1 MSISVSGPVFSSFSI
16 SALRHFSLFRYFRL
30 RPFDTCTPE
39 GRAKERVRRASLTA
53 LTAAT
58 ARVIAM
64 LTPLVSLPLTL
75 GYLGLERYGMWQTIS
90 SVIGMM
96 AFADLGMGSGLQ
108 TSIAQASGRND
119 KQEAS
124 RLVASAFFM
133 LAAVA
138 AVLLLGFLSTSPFV
152 AWSRVF
158 NVTSPL
164 AKSESSEAMVVCALC
179 FALNLPLGIVLRI
192 QSGLQEGYQSNLWQ
206 CLAYLLALGAL
217 FLVVYAHAAMP
228 VLVLVLMGVPV
239 LVLVLNSMVYFGYHR
254 PWLRPSWRH
263 FHAPTAHALLRTGGS
278 FLAVSILMAIGL
290 SADNLVTAQ
299 ILGAE
304 AVTQLAVPARLAAP
318 LMAVPMMAFLP
329 MWSAYGEAI
338 ARGEIAWVQ
347 RNVAR
352 LVRLAILVTGLAAT
366 CYVFLGPWLIH
377 LLVGKRVVA
386 PTALLLGFGLYSVE
400 TAAAGPAF
408 MVLNGAKLIRPQIW
422 MYLAFTAVSI
432 TAKIVFTKRFG
443 ILAVPWATAIPYA
456 LLIILPLWLY
466 VRRALAKMAR
476 QQES

>member
-1 MSISVSGPVFSSFSI
+1 MTPAS
-16 SALRHFSLFRYFRL
+16 LRITDRLLRPLRCLAANIRL

-90 SVIGMM
+90 SVLGMM
-96 AFADLGMGSGLQ
+96 AFADLGMGAGLQ
-108 TSIAQASGRND
+108 TGIAQASGRDD

-133 LAAVA
+133 LVVVGGV
-138 AVLLLGFLSTSPFV
+138 VLLAFLAVSPFV
-152 AWSRVF
+152 AWSKVF

-164 AKSESSEAMVVCALC
+164 AKSEAGTAMLVCALC

-192 QSGLQEGYQSNLWQ
+192 QSGFQEGFQSNLWQ
-206 CLAYLLALGAL
+206 CLAYLVTLGAL
-217 FLVVYAHAAMP
+217 VAVVYAHAAMP
-228 VLVLVLMGVPV
+228 ALVLVYMGVPV
-239 LVLVLNSMVYFGYHR
+239 LVLMLNSMFYFGYHR

-263 FHAPTAHALLRTGGS
+263 FHAPTARALLRTGGS

-290 SADNLVTAQ
+290 SSDNLVTAQ

-304 AVTQLAVPARLAAP
+304 AVTQLAVPARLAGP

-352 LVRLAILVTGLAAT
+352 LVWLAILVTGLAAA
-366 CYVFLGPWLIH
+366 CYVFLGPSLIH
-377 LLVGKRVVA
+377 FLVGKRVAA
-386 PTALLLGFGLYSVE
+386 PTLLLLGFGLYSVE

-408 MVLNGAKLIRPQIW
+408 MVLNGARLIRPQIW
-422 MYLAFTAVSI
+422 MYLAFTTLSI
-432 TAKIVFTKRFG
+432 ASKIVFTRRFG
-443 ILAVPWATAIPYA
+443 VLAVPWATAIPYA
-456 LLIILPLWLY
+456 LVIILPLWMY
-466 VRRALAKMAR
+466 VRRALAKMAC

>member
-1 MSISVSGPVFSSFSI
+1 
-16 SALRHFSLFRYFRL
+16 
-30 RPFDTCTPE
+30 
-39 GRAKERVRRASLTA
+39 
-53 LTAAT
+53 
-58 ARVIAM
+58 M

-75 GYLGLERYGMWQTIS
+75 GYLGQERYGMWQTIS
-90 SVIGMM
+90 SVLGMM

-108 TSIAQASGRND
+108 TGIAQASGRDD

-133 LAAVA
+133 LSAVA
-138 AVLLLGFLSTSPFV
+138 GVLLLGFLVTSPFV
-152 AWSRVF
+152 AWNRVF
-158 NVTSPL
+158 NVTSAL
-164 AKSESSEAMVVCALC
+164 AKSEAGMAMAACALC
-179 FALNLPLGIVLRI
+179 FALNLPLGIVLRV
-192 QSGLQEGYQSNLWQ
+192 QSGFQEGFQSSLWQ
-206 CLAYLLALGAL
+206 CLANVLALGAL
-217 FLVVYAHAAMP
+217 FVVVYARAAMP

-239 LVLVLNSMVYFGYHR
+239 LVLVLNSLVYFGYQR
-254 PWLRPSWRH
+254 PSLRPSWRH
-263 FHAPTAHALLRTGGS
+263 FHAPTARALLRTGAS
-278 FLAVSILMAIGL
+278 FLAISILMAIGL

-318 LMAVPMMAFLP
+318 LLAVPTMVFMP

-352 LVRLAILVTGLAAT
+352 LVRLAILVTGLAAA

-377 LLVGKRVVA
+377 LLVGKRVMA

-400 TAAAGPAF
+400 VAAVGPAF

-422 MYLAFTAVSI
+422 MYLAFTPLSI
-432 TAKIVFTKRFG
+432 AAKIVLTKRFG
-443 ILAVPWATAIPYA
+443 VLAVPWATAIPYG
-456 LLIILPLWLY
+456 LLIVLPVWLY
-466 VRRALAKMAR
+466 VRRALARMAR

>member
-1 MSISVSGPVFSSFSI
+1 LSISVSGPVFSSFSI

-119 KQEAS
+119 KQEA
-124 RLVASAFFM
+124 
-133 LAAVA
+133 
-138 AVLLLGFLSTSPFV
+138 
-152 AWSRVF
+152 SRVF